1 MRKTRARLAQMLA
14 AGAALVASPCFA
26 AEAAP
31 APGPTLDLRLRAEQV
46 DDEAFAKD
54 AQATTLRARAGWRW
68 AWAQHWSAA
77 LEFEGTTHLGG
88 ERYNSTANGETSFP
102 TIADPDNSELEQAWL
117 AWSPKAGTRVAV
129 GRQRLAYDNQRFI
142 GAVGW
147 RQNDQTFDA
156 LDATF
161 KSKHGW
167 SLRYSYL
174 DRVQRVFGADNPN
187 PALARWQLDA
197 HLLSV
202 AHALG
207 PGTLTGYA
215 HFIDNQTLPLTS
227 HRNLGLRY
235 TLRRE
240 RKGAPGWFLNAEA
253 TKQDDYA
260 DGSALIDAHYC
271 LLEGGLLWRGNT
283 FKAGW
288 ELLSGDGH
296 YGFQTPLATLHA
308 FNGWADKFLTTPVD
322 GLDDRYL
329 GWNRKFGRLDAT
341 LAWHDYRSDRGSRD
355 LGSEWN
361 ASLGFAPAKHW
372 LLLAKAADY
381 RAGPGGKDL
390 RKTWLSV
397 EYTR

>member
-1 MRKTRARLAQMLA
+1 MSLPIRFLAVACAAGL
-14 AGAALVASPCFA
+14 AGAALPA
-26 AEAAP
+26 AAQTP
-31 APGPTLDLRLRAEQV
+31 PPTGPTLDLRLRGEWV
-46 DDEAFAKD
+46 DDDAFAQD
-54 AQATTLRARAGWRW
+54 ARATTLRARAGWRW
-68 AWAQHWSAA
+68 AWASHWSAA
-77 LEFEGTTHLGG
+77 IELEGTRHLGS
-88 ERYNSTANGETSFP
+88 ERFNSTANGYTNYP
-102 TIADPDNSELEQAWL
+102 AIPDPDNSELEQAWL
-117 AWSPKAGTRVAV
+117 AWSSGAATRVAV
-129 GRQRLAYDNQRFI
+129 GRQRLSYDNQRFI

-156 LDATF
+156 LDFTHKG
-161 KSKHGW
+161 KSGW

-174 DRVQRVFGADNPN
+174 DRVQRVFGADSPN

-197 HLLSV
+197 HLLSI

-207 PGTLTGYA
+207 PGTLTGYGY
-215 HFIDNQTLPLTS
+215 FIDNQTLPLTS

-240 RKGAPGWFLNAEA
+240 RQQGVGWLLNAEV

-260 DGSALIDAHYC
+260 DGSDLIDAHYC
-271 LLEGGLLWRGNT
+271 LLEGGLLWRGHT
-283 FKAGW
+283 FKAGR

-296 YGFQTPLATLHA
+296 YAFQTPLATLHA

-329 GWNRKFGRLDAT
+329 AWNRKFGRVEAN
-341 LAWHDYRSDRGSRD
+341 LAWHDYRSDRGGHD

-361 ASLGFAPAKHW
+361 ASLGFVPRKHW
-372 LLLAKAADY
+372 LVLAKAADY

>member
-1 MRKTRARLAQMLA
+1 MATIRGLALVLA
-14 AGAALVASPCFA
+14 AGASLA
-26 AEAAP
+26 AAP
-31 APGPTLDLRLRAEQV
+31 CIAADGPAASGPALDLRLRAERV
-46 DDEAFAKD
+46 DDAAFARD
-54 AQATTLRARAGWRW
+54 ARATTLRARAGWRW
-68 AWAQHWSAA
+68 AWAPHWSAA
-77 LEFEGTTHLGG
+77 VEVESTGHLGG
-88 ERYNSTANGETSFP
+88 DRFNSTANGNTGYP
-102 TIADPDNSELEQAWL
+102 TVADPDNTELEQAWL
-117 AWSPKAGTRVAV
+117 AWAPRPATRVAL

-156 LDATF
+156 LDASHKTTN
-161 KSKHGW
+161 GW

-235 TLRRE
+235 VLRRE
-240 RKGAPGWFLNAEA
+240 RKEAPGWFA
-253 TKQDDYA
+253 TGEYARQDDHA
-260 DGSALIDAHYC
+260 GGSALIDAHYC
-271 LLEGGLLWRGNT
+271 LLEGGLLWRGHS

-288 ELLSGDGH
+288 EVLSGDGH

-308 FNGWADKFLTTPVD
+308 FNGWADKFLTTPVN

-329 GWNRKFGRLDAT
+329 GWNRRFGRVEAT
-341 LAWHDYRSDRGSRD
+341 VAWHDYRAWHGDAD
-355 LGSEWN
+355 LGHEWN

-397 EYTR
+397 EYSR